1 MYREESISVKGDSK
15 MSCPMTKENADKY
28 NLTEKEE
35 KSFCNKGCSVICKE
49 EFEKYIQKK
58 EKKQ

>member
-1 MYREESISVKGDSK
+1 
-15 MSCPMTKENADKY
+15 MSCPMTKENADKS

-35 KSFCNKGCSVICKE
+35 KNFCNKGCSVICKE

-58 EKKQ
+58 EIKI